1 MGTFASVKNVLFIG
15 NINKCVSF
23 GASLSM
29 DIRTQADF
37 ESSICAFTRHVKSG
51 QKNCI

>member
-1 MGTFASVKNVLFIG
+1 MGTFASVKNVLFNG
-15 NINKCVSF
+15 NINKSVSF
-23 GASLSM
+23 GANLSM

-37 ESSICAFTRHVKSG
+37 EGSMCAFTRHVKAG